1 MPRPGAAGAG
11 AARTGADMLQTT
23 RGEIAA
29 ALDAVL
35 GGLPD
40 GLAEWLV
47 VPVAI
52 ALALTLHAA
61 LWRGLRRAA
70 SHGTPE
76 LARIVEIVRGPSRL
90 FVVVL
95 PLVVL
100 VELSALPPVW
110 REGLARL
117 AVAILIVIVGWTV
130 ILAVGELVDRS
141 TRRFRLE
148 EEDNLAA
155 RKYVT
160 QMRVLRRTAQI
171 VLALLTAAAVLST
184 FEEVRRLGVSL
195 FASAG
200 AAGLVLGFAAR
211 PVLANLIAGVQIALT
226 QPIRIQDVVIVEGE
240 WGVIEE
246 IAATYV
252 VVKIWDLRRLVV
264 PLSYFIETP
273 FQNWTRDDAQVI
285 GTVLWYLDY
294 TAPVEAIRA
303 RFEEVVRASALWDG
317 QVIALQVVDTDRDV
331 IHLRGLMS
339 ARNAAIAWDLR
350 CEVREAMVVWLQAKH
365 PGALP
370 RVRGEFDLRGAE
382 AARPDPQRRRASGA
396 PRGVVAP
403 QRQRHECSAGKS
415 KKASSASRS
424 LARHATALG

>member
-1 MPRPGAAGAG
+1 
-11 AARTGADMLQTT
+11 MLDTV
-23 RGEIAA
+23 RDEIEPVLAA
-29 ALDAVL
+29 ALGWLPHGLGTWLLVALSVVLAIGLHAVL
-35 GGLPD
+35 
-40 GLAEWLV
+40 
-47 VPVAI
+47 
-52 ALALTLHAA
+52 
-61 LWRGLRRAA
+61 WRMLRRAA

-76 LARIVEIVRGPSRL
+76 LARVVDLIRRPSRL
-90 FVVVL
+90 FATAL

-100 VELSALPPVW
+100 VEVSEMPPAW

-117 AVAILIVIVGWTV
+117 VVAILIVIVGWTA
-130 ILAVGELVDRS
+130 ILAIGHLAERS
-141 TRRFRLE
+141 MRRVRLE

-184 FEEVRRLGVSL
+184 FEEVRRFGVSL

-226 QPIRIQDVVIVEGE
+226 QPIRIGDVVIVEGE

-246 IAATYV
+246 IASAYV

-264 PLSYFIETP
+264 PLSHFIEQP
-273 FQNWTRDDAQVI
+273 FQNWTRDSAQVI
-285 GTVLWYLDY
+285 GTVFWHLDY
-294 TAPVEAIRA
+294 TAPVAAIRV
-303 RFEEVVRASALWDG
+303 RFEELVRASKRWDG
-317 QVIALQVVDTDRDV
+317 EVVALQVVETDRDV

-350 CEVREAMVVWLQAKH
+350 CEVREALVSWLQAEH
-365 PGALP
+365 PEALP
-370 RVRGEFDLRGAE
+370 RVRGELDLRGPSE
-382 AARPDPQRRRASGA
+382 AAG
-396 PRGVVAP
+396 
-403 QRQRHECSAGKS
+403 
-415 KKASSASRS
+415 
-424 LARHATALG
+424 